1 MQLFFYYIQFFN
13 FYRDVSK
20 PNSYNI
26 ARANK
31 TTIEGPYD
39 VLAWLM
45 TRSFGISLVYP
56 GSMSLM
62 KMMIERALL
71 EGRTKLVM
79 ENNGERSKVVT
90 GDGNQIDTMF
100 VDMRHKW
107 VLWILLILSINFFLI

>member
-1 MQLFFYYIQFFN
+1 
-13 FYRDVSK
+13 
-20 PNSYNI
+20 
-26 ARANK
+26 
-31 TTIEGPYD
+31 
-39 VLAWLM
+39 M

-71 EGRTKLVM
+71 DGRTKLVM

-107 VLWILLILSINFFLI
+107 VLLNY

>member
-1 MQLFFYYIQFFN
+1 MI

-20 PNSYNI
+20 PNSYLT

-31 TTIEGPYD
+31 TNIEGPYD

-45 TRSFGISLVYP
+45 THSFGISLVYP

-100 VDMRHKW
+100 VDMRHK
-107 VLWILLILSINFFLI
+107 